1 MKVASVT
8 VMAMAQGLA
17 RGRQVSWNEAVAAAA
32 RVTPTGLEI
41 SVLRGVTGCGSVQ
54 GNALNRVTDVDGNGI
69 GGDRFHGRAS
79 FWLEGWRE

>member
-8 VMAMAQGLA
+8 VMAMAHGLA

-32 RVTPTGLEI
+32 RVAPIGLDI

-54 GNALNRVTDVDGNGI
+54 GNALNRVTDAGGNGM
-69 GGDRFHGRAS
+69 G
-79 FWLEGWRE
+79 